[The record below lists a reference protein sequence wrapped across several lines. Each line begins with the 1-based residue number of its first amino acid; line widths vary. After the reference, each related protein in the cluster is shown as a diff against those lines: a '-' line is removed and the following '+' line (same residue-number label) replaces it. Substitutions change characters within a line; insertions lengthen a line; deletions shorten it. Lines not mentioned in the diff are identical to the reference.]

1 MSGPVIL
8 VNVISELLSVSSN
21 PLPDVE
27 SNVRVILFISI
38 RTIP

>member
-8 VNVISELLSVSSN
+8 INIISELLSGCSN

-27 SNVRVILFISI
+27 SKVLVLSFY
-38 RTIP
+38 